1 MTRLR
6 LNNIAKASRVMLL
19 EKAAASPGDSPT
31 NAALISQHPD
41 LQGVSIQ
48 ANPQILGGYA
58 PEADRIGLGVDD
70 PVVAAHE
77 LAHAARMRKSTM
89 YQKLLLLTDRLSKI
103 NRQLAEPLASLAQQV
118 SSSRQRQNDY
128 LNLMSGVSA
137 MLSAPRIAEELG
149 ASTDALHWLNEDPVA
164 AQRMQAALGAY
175 VRQALDPIAV
185 YQLARS

>member
-1 MTRLR
+1 MARPRLT
-6 LNNIAKASRVMLL
+6 NIAQATRVMLL
-19 EKAAASPGDSPT
+19 DKTAASPGSSPV
-31 NAALISQHPD
+31 NAALMAQHPD
-41 LQGVSIQ
+41 LRGVAIQ
-48 ANPQILGGYA
+48 SNPQIIGGYA
-58 PEADRIGLGVDD
+58 PQADSIGLGVDD

-77 LAHAARMRKSTM
+77 LAHAARLRKSSL

-103 NRQLAEPLASLAQQV
+103 NRQIAEPLASLAQQV

-149 ASTDALHWLNEDPVA
+149 ASTDALHWLDEDPVA
-164 AQRMQAALGAY
+164 AERMQAALGAY